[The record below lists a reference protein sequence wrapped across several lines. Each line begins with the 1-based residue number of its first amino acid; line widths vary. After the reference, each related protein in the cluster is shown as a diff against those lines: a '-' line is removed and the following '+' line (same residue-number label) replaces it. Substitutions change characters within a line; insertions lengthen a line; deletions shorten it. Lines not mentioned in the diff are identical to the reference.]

1 MQDVDQLPETR
12 CESTVP
18 RACSVDMAALV
29 QIRMRSISSTVTVSA
44 RPVVDGLIAGG
55 GEINDIRAARRKSG
69 RATST
74 SASRADQQLPHD
86 QRDVF
91 CRQFQ
96 KPPLAEAVSTLA
108 HRRRAG

>member
-55 GEINDIRAARRKSG
+55 ARSMTFG
-69 RATST
+69 RLDG
-74 SASRADQQLPHD
+74 SRAGQPQ
-86 QRDVF
+86 
-91 CRQFQ
+91 
-96 KPPLAEAVSTLA
+96 
-108 HRRRAG
+108 RRRHGPISNSHTISEMSFVVNSRSRHLQKR